1 MFLQFIFI
9 YAEKALHPCGRTC
22 ATWRTLTVRMTAL
35 PIRFRGIYVTYCFS
49 IH

>member
-9 YAEKALHPCGRTC
+9 YAEKALQPCGRIC
-22 ATWRTLTVRMTAL
+22 ATWRTLTVSMTAL
-35 PIRFRGIYVTYCFS
+35 PVRFRGTHTAYCFS